1 MKIIK
6 TINEL
11 RQWRKTVDSVAFVP
25 TMGNLHAGHLALV
38 REAKQ
43 HAENV
48 VVSVFVNPLQFGQG
62 EDFAAYPRTLQ
73 ADAEK
78 LQNAGVAVLFAP
90 DDKELYPNTTQAFN
104 VEPSALQNELEG
116 KFRPGHFRGVAT
128 VVLKLFHI
136 VEPQIACFGK
146 KDFQQLVVIQQ
157 MVSELNVNINI
168 VPVDTGRA
176 EDGLALSSRNGYLTE
191 TERQQAPQLYAVL
204 SNMRDELKNGR
215 RDFSQ
220 LEQQAVEKLNHQGW
234 QTDYVEIRRRID
246 LAHARPDDN
255 QLIILAAAKLGKPRL
270 IDNVEVDLS

>member
-1 MKIIK
+1 MQIIK
-6 TINEL
+6 TIEEL
-11 RQWRKTVDSVAFVP
+11 RNWRKTVGTVAFVP

-38 REAKQ
+38 TVAKQ
-43 HAENV
+43 HADTV
-48 VVSVFVNPLQFGQG
+48 VVSIFVNPLQFGQG

-78 LQNAGVAVLFAP
+78 LEQAGVAVLFAP
-90 DDKELYPNTTQAFN
+90 DDKTLYPNTMQSFN

-128 VVLKLFHI
+128 VVLKLFNI

-157 MVSELNVNINI
+157 MVAELNVNIKI
-168 VPVDTGRA
+168 IPVDTGRA
-176 EDGLALSSRNGYLTE
+176 EDGLALSSRNGYLTDN
-191 TERQQAPQLYAVL
+191 ERQQAPQLYAVL
-204 SNMRDELKNGR
+204 CEMKNELQQGR

-220 LEQQAVEKLNHQGW
+220 LEQSAAEKLNAQGW
-234 QTDYVEIRRRID
+234 QTDYVEIRRRAD
-246 LAHARPDDN
+246 LSHARPDDK

-270 IDNVEVDLS
+270 IDNLEVDL

>member
-1 MKIIK
+1 MQIIK
-6 TINEL
+6 TIEEL
-11 RQWRKTVDSVAFVP
+11 RNWRKTVGTVAFVP

-38 REAKQ
+38 NVAKQ
-43 HAENV
+43 HADTV
-48 VVSVFVNPLQFGQG
+48 VVSIFVNPLQFGQG

-78 LQNAGVAVLFAP
+78 LEQAGVAVLFAP
-90 DDKELYPNTTQAFN
+90 DDKTLYPNTVQSFN

-128 VVLKLFHI
+128 VVLKLFNI

-157 MVSELNVNINI
+157 MVAELNVNIKI
-168 VPVDTGRA
+168 IPVDTGRA
-176 EDGLALSSRNGYLTE
+176 EDGLALSSRNGYLTDN
-191 TERQQAPQLYAVL
+191 ERQQAPQLYAVL
-204 SNMRDELKNGR
+204 CEMKNELQQGR

-220 LEQQAVEKLNHQGW
+220 LEQSAAEKLNAQGW
-234 QTDYVEIRRRID
+234 QTDYVEIRRRAD
-246 LAHARPDDN
+246 LSHARPDDK

-270 IDNVEVDLS
+270 IDNLEVDL

>member
-1 MKIIK
+1 MQIIK
-6 TINEL
+6 TIEEL
-11 RQWRKTVDSVAFVP
+11 RNWRKTVGTVAFVP

-38 REAKQ
+38 NVAKQ
-43 HAENV
+43 HADTV
-48 VVSVFVNPLQFGQG
+48 VVSIFVNPLQFGQG

-78 LQNAGVAVLFAP
+78 LEQAGVAVLFAP
-90 DDKELYPNTTQAFN
+90 DDKTLYPNTVQSFN

-128 VVLKLFHI
+128 VVLKLFNI

-157 MVSELNVNINI
+157 MVAELNVNIQI
-168 VPVDTGRA
+168 IPVDTGRA
-176 EDGLALSSRNGYLTE
+176 EDGLALSSRNGYLTDN
-191 TERQQAPQLYAVL
+191 ERQQAPQLYAVL
-204 SNMRDELKNGR
+204 CEMKNELQQGR

-220 LEQQAVEKLNHQGW
+220 LEQSAAAKLNAQGW
-234 QTDYVEIRRRID
+234 QTDYVEIRRRAD
-246 LAHARPDDN
+246 LSHARPDDK

-270 IDNVEVDLS
+270 IDNLEVDL

>member
-1 MKIIK
+1 MQIIK
-6 TINEL
+6 TIEEL
-11 RQWRKTVDSVAFVP
+11 RNWRKTVGTVAFVP

-38 REAKQ
+38 NEAKK
-43 HAENV
+43 HAEHV
-48 VVSVFVNPLQFGQG
+48 VVSIFVNPLQFGQG

-78 LQNAGVAVLFAP
+78 LEQAGVAVLFAP
-90 DDKELYPNTTQAFN
+90 DDKTLYPNTVQSFN

-128 VVLKLFHI
+128 VVLKLFNI

-157 MVSELNVNINI
+157 MVAELNVNIKI
-168 VPVDTGRA
+168 IPVDTGRA
-176 EDGLALSSRNGYLTE
+176 DDGLALSSRNGYLTDN
-191 TERQQAPQLYAVL
+191 ERQQAPQLYAVL
-204 SNMRDELKNGR
+204 CEMKNELQQGR

-220 LEQQAVEKLNHQGW
+220 LEQSAAEKLNAQGW
-234 QTDYVEIRRRID
+234 QTDYVEIRRRAD
-246 LAHARPDDN
+246 LSHARPDDK

-270 IDNVEVDLS
+270 IDNLEVDL

>member
-1 MKIIK
+1 MQIIK
-6 TINEL
+6 TIEEL
-11 RQWRKTVDSVAFVP
+11 RNWRKTVGTVAFVP

-38 REAKQ
+38 NVAKQ
-43 HAENV
+43 HADTV
-48 VVSVFVNPLQFGQG
+48 VVSIFVNPLQFGQG

-78 LQNAGVAVLFAP
+78 LEKAGVAVLFAP
-90 DDKELYPNTTQAFN
+90 DDKTLYPNTVQSFN

-128 VVLKLFHI
+128 VVLKLFNI

-157 MVSELNVNINI
+157 MVAELNVNIKI
-168 VPVDTGRA
+168 IPVDTGRA
-176 EDGLALSSRNGYLTE
+176 EDGLALSSRNGYLTDN
-191 TERQQAPQLYAVL
+191 ERQQAPQLYAVL
-204 SNMRDELKNGR
+204 CEMKNELQQGR

-220 LEQQAVEKLNHQGW
+220 LEQSAAEKLNAQGW
-234 QTDYVEIRRRID
+234 QTDYVEIRRRAD
-246 LAHARPDDN
+246 LSHARPDDK

-270 IDNVEVDLS
+270 IDNLEVDL

>member
-1 MKIIK
+1 MQIIK
-6 TINEL
+6 TIEEL
-11 RQWRKTVDSVAFVP
+11 RNWRKTVGTVAFVP

-38 REAKQ
+38 NVAKQ
-43 HAENV
+43 HADTV
-48 VVSVFVNPLQFGQG
+48 VVSIFVNPLQFGQG

-78 LQNAGVAVLFAP
+78 LEQAGVAVLFAP
-90 DDKELYPNTTQAFN
+90 DDKTLYPNTVQSFN

-128 VVLKLFHI
+128 VVLKLFNI

-157 MVSELNVNINI
+157 MVAELNVNIQI
-168 VPVDTGRA
+168 IPVDTGRA
-176 EDGLALSSRNGYLTE
+176 EDGLALSSRNGYLTDN
-191 TERQQAPQLYAVL
+191 ERQQAPQLYAVL
-204 SNMRDELKNGR
+204 CEMKNELQQGR

-220 LEQQAVEKLNHQGW
+220 LEQSAAEKLNAQGW
-234 QTDYVEIRRRID
+234 QTDYVEIRRRAD
-246 LAHARPDDN
+246 LSHARPDDK

-270 IDNVEVDLS
+270 IDNLEVDL

>member
-1 MKIIK
+1 MQIIK
-6 TINEL
+6 TIEEL
-11 RQWRKTVDSVAFVP
+11 RNWRKTVGTVAFVP

-38 REAKQ
+38 KEAKQ
-43 HAENV
+43 HSDNV
-48 VVSVFVNPLQFGQG
+48 VVSIFVNPLQFGQG

-78 LQNAGVAVLFAP
+78 LEQAGVAVLFAP
-90 DDKELYPNTTQAFN
+90 DDKTLYPNTVQSFN

-128 VVLKLFHI
+128 VVLKLFNI

-157 MVSELNVNINI
+157 MVAELNVNIKI
-168 VPVDTGRA
+168 IPVDTGRA
-176 EDGLALSSRNGYLTE
+176 EDGLALSSRNGYLTDN
-191 TERQQAPQLYAVL
+191 ERQQAPQLYAVL
-204 SNMRDELKNGR
+204 CEMKNELQQGR

-220 LEQQAVEKLNHQGW
+220 LEQSAAAKLNAQGW
-234 QTDYVEIRRRID
+234 QTDYVEIRRRAD
-246 LAHARPDDN
+246 LSHARPDDK

-270 IDNVEVDLS
+270 IDNLEVDL